1 VPKDTCPALD
11 VVQWGLMHDKV
22 DLDICLLKKMRK
34 MIGDLVR
41 GRCGTFFPDF
51 EAHFCLVLDL
61 RPKLSKGL
69 VKL

>member
-1 VPKDTCPALD
+1 
-11 VVQWGLMHDKV
+11 MHDKV